1 MQNELRASATPH
13 TPAAFPGTAPLE
25 PDDGLAELRTD
36 CARMA
41 PHWSGHAR
49 TPEGHV
55 SETRISGLAR
65 IMVPTASADLLRGM
79 SEYGD

>member
-1 MQNELRASATPH
+1 MRASPTPLPP
-13 TPAAFPGTAPLE
+13 PAFQGTAPLE
-25 PDDGLAELRTD
+25 LDGGLAELRTD

-49 TPEGHV
+49 TSAVHV
-55 SETRISGLAR
+55 PDARISGLAR
-65 IMVPTASADLLRGM
+65 IMVPTTSADLLRGM

>member
-1 MQNELRASATPH
+1 MQKDMRASATPLPP
-13 TPAAFPGTAPLE
+13 PAFRSTAPLE
-25 PDDGLAELRTD
+25 LDGGLAELRTD

-49 TPEGHV
+49 TPSGHV
-55 SETRISGLAR
+55 PDTRISGLAR

>member
-1 MQNELRASATPH
+1 MQKDMRASATPLPP
-13 TPAAFPGTAPLE
+13 PAFGGTAPLE
-25 PDDGLAELRTD
+25 LDGGLAELRTD

-49 TPEGHV
+49 TSAGHV
-55 SETRISGLAR
+55 PDATVSGLAR
-65 IMVPTASADLLRGM
+65 IMVPTTSADLLRGM

>member
-1 MQNELRASATPH
+1 MQKDMRASATPH
-13 TPAAFPGTAPLE
+13 TPAAFRNTAPLE
-25 PDDGLAELRTD
+25 LDGGLAELRTD

-49 TPEGHV
+49 TPAGHV
-55 SETRISGLAR
+55 PDARISGLAR